1 MIRGLWDWQAES
13 IIEVK
18 IGNADADSYKYD
30 PMEMLLAWW
39 ETIKKDKHGK
49 HCNNKWK

>member
-1 MIRGLWDWQAES
+1 MIRGLWDRQAES

-18 IGNADADSYKYD
+18 IGNADAYSYV
-30 PMEMLLAWW
+30 AWW